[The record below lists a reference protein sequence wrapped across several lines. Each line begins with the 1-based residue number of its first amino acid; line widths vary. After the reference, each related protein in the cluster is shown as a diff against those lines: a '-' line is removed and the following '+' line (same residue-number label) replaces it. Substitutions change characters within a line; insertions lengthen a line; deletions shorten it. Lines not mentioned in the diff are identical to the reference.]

1 MTNKTS
7 YADTLTAILEMNI
20 LTDDHKANVEKL
32 LANCQAKVDKSKKK
46 SENLVKENAKLANSI
61 IEKMQSGSKYRT
73 SDLGRLTEETATYS
87 TSKLVSIAKNFD
99 ERVEKSIEKGVTYY
113 SLA

>member
-7 YADTLTAILEMNI
+7 YVDTLNAILEMNI

-32 LANCQAKVDKSKKK
+32 LASCQAKIAKNKKK
-46 SENLVKENAKLANSI
+46 SENLLEENAKLADSI
-61 IEKMQSGSKYRT
+61 ISKMQNGSKYRT
-73 SDLGRLTEETATYS
+73 SDLGRLTEETATFS

-99 ERVEKSIEKGVTYY
+99 ERVTKSVEKGVTYY

>member
-1 MTNKTS
+1 MTNKTT
-7 YADTLTAILEMNI
+7 YVDTLNAILEMNI

-32 LANCQAKVDKSKKK
+32 LANCKAKADKSKKK
-46 SENLVKENAKLANSI
+46 SENLIAENAKLADSI
-61 IEKMQSGSKYRT
+61 IEKMQNGSKYRT
-73 SDLGRLTEETATYS
+73 SDLGRLTEATTSFS

-99 ERVEKSIEKGVTYY
+99 SRVKKSVEKGVTYF